1 MHLDFVV
8 DTERGKFG
16 VSSQKLD
23 KSQRGPGTC
32 WRGRELIDDGFPP
45 RSWKSLWGMLR
56 MSQTGRSRYGSRL
69 RALYTSHSE
78 RKGLLAPTV
87 AREGQWP
94 FPTLLLVAEAVFR
107 LI

>member
-1 MHLDFVV
+1 MHLDFAV
-8 DTERGKFG
+8 DTKRGNFG

-32 WRGRELIDDGFPP
+32 WRGRESIDDVFPP

-56 MSQTGRSRYGSRL
+56 MSQIGRSRYGFHL
-69 RALYTSHSE
+69 RALYKSQSE

-94 FPTLLLVAEAVFR
+94 FPTLLLVTEAVFR